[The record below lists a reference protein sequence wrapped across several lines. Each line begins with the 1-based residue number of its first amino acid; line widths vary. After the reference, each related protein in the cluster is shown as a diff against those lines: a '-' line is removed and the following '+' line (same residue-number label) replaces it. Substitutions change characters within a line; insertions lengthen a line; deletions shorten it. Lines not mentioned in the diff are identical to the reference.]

1 MKTLP
6 ALALFAISASSV
18 MAADDG
24 FAAWWLQFQAAVS
37 KNDAKALAS
46 LSHFP
51 MDWELG
57 KVRKVQTEADFIEH
71 FRSYFPA
78 DMRRAVA
85 QAKPQAIPDGYMI
98 TWKARGNE
106 YSLYFRKISGR
117 FALSALSEGPP

>member
-1 MKTLP
+1 MKTLA

-24 FAAWWLQFQAAVS
+24 FAAWWPQFQAVVS
-37 KNDAKALAS
+37 KNDAKAVAS
-46 LSHFP
+46 LAHFP

-57 KVRKVQTEADFIEH
+57 KVRKVETEADFVGH
-71 FRSYFPA
+71 FSAYFPA
-78 DMRRAVA
+78 DLRRAVA
-85 QAKPQAIPDGYMI
+85 HGKPVSIPDGYMI

-106 YSLYFRKISGR
+106 YSLYFNKISGR